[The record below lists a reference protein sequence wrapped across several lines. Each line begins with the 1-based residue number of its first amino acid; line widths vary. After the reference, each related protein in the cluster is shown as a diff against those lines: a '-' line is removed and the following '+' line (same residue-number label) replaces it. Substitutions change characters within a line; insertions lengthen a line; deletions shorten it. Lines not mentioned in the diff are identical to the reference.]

1 MSPSLCLDYRL
12 ASDTTSK
19 QYMLIA
25 IRTRISG
32 KAAVAARQYGV
43 RGKLRKRVVHP
54 SFAGTVEQLTHMAI
68 GADKVD
74 VLFSVAPD
82 IAVTLLRGAG
92 KLGCERVYEQKQ
104 EIRMPRAH
112 FRRTTR

>member
-32 KAAVAARQYGV
+32 KAAVAARQYGAP
-43 RGKLRKRVVHP
+43 GKLRKRVVHP

-82 IAVTLLRGAG
+82 IAVDIAARSRKAGLRKGLRTEARN
-92 KLGCERVYEQKQ
+92 KNA
-104 EIRMPRAH
+104 RAR